1 MRHVIAHFHTYKNSG
16 SSFDALLRENFGD
29 DHIAFDGPFPYMTI
43 NQPELVKVIRR
54 HPTVKAVSSHQIR
67 LPVPT
72 NLWVNV
78 LAAVF
83 VRHPLLRIRS
93 IYSYGRK
100 RSEEDPAF
108 AEKNVDGVSGL
119 ASDTEFD
126 DWIRAQREQGLLNHI
141 SNAQTQI
148 FSGVY
153 LQSGMHKEAAPNSNK
168 THMISD
174 LNQAKRNLECVPL
187 LARTEHYNE
196 DVARFS
202 GILADYGIEFS
213 VAEMPVVNASSEHV
227 NLSLTERLQAVEDS
241 LSIES
246 LEWLKLAN
254 QQDLALYAH
263 ATQLIEG

>member
-16 SSFDALLRENFGD
+16 SSFDALLQENYGE

-54 HPTVKAVSSHQIR
+54 HPTIKAVSSHQIR

-108 AEKNVDGVSGL
+108 AEKNIDGVSGL

-196 DVARFS
+196 DVARFT

-213 VAEMPVVNASSEHV
+213 MFDMHVVNSSTGHQE
-227 NLSLTERLQAVEDS
+227 
-241 LSIES
+241 LSIEDRIRAVEES
-246 LEWLKLAN
+246 LSAESLDWLKLAN
-254 QQDLALYAH
+254 RQDFALYEH
-263 ATQLIEG
+263 ATQIIEG